1 MQTGMAVAGIVG
13 VVLHAIARKGMQ
25 AEGHVEV
32 LRRRPERLVA
42 ALLVAVAL
50 RGIGDDHGAFET
62 QGRTALEFLHRQG
75 YVPHRKQTE
84 AEQTRR
90 RIGAV
95 LGEQVVVDPEELSL
109 QRGIRDRHQT
119 QGIGGIQ
126 YLGNGPV
133 QRHVLQ
139 PGRRIIGAWQAL
151 LVPGLSEMVGN
162 FVVTLAA
169 R

>member
-42 ALLVAVAL
+42 ALFVAVAL

-62 QGRTALEFLHRQG
+62 QGRTALEFPHRAVH
-75 YVPHRKQTE
+75 VPHRNKTE
-84 AEQTRR
+84 AEQTRG
-90 RIGAV
+90 RIGTV

-119 QGIGGIQ
+119 QGIGWDTIPRQ
-126 YLGNGPV
+126 RSRPAPCPAAGP
-133 QRHVLQ
+133 QDHRSL
-139 PGRRIIGAWQAL
+139 A
-151 LVPGLSEMVGN
+151 S
-162 FVVTLAA
+162 AA
-169 R
+169 RTWPV